1 MALIEKDLFHKGI
14 RFSEIFQSQTLV
26 IILTVFIFWPSLS
39 SSQQKRALEKSLTPK
54 AQSFISQQGETIHLE
69 LSGQAQWDYQ
79 LNKLDLPN
87 KNVSFQ
93 LLVPTLSS
101 ADIQDLKSFKHPLLE
116 KIEIDSAGPDGQ
128 TIVTFFPK
136 YKNLE
141 AFDYLTEKPSRL
153 IVDFFMATPEKGS
166 EKNSSTLENKTADT
180 KPPKNLEKK
189 SQPVAK
195 ESGSKKTED
204 ETEESNVAKPLRN
217 PATADYLVLNEKGM
231 PVPSVDVGDISQIKK
246 ISTQPMGSVFDGG
259 DPNFDRFNI
268 KDYEIREEAIIA
280 SQEKV
285 YIDFPMLKIPSP
297 YLEILK
303 SRKPLYEISSEDN
316 EENKQARLLL
326 TLFENKRYNVFL
338 KTFDWFVAKFP
349 QSKYDEMLQFMRADA
364 HYAQWEEKKNADDF
378 DQAMLRYRQAI
389 EKYPESPLL
398 ERTMMLIGFST
409 LDRGDYLSTL
419 RLFLTHIQKRPQ
431 SPNKDIAKFAMA
443 EAFSKIKKYDEAAQI
458 YRELEKEASAEKDK
472 IQASYRLGDIAFEKK
487 DFRQA
492 LQDYQAAIKK
502 HPQGKS
508 EYPNAIY
515 NQATAYFNLK
525 EYRNSLDQYREFIK
539 NFSTNSEAGYA
550 MTRIG
555 EILDILGAKPE
566 RVVGTYLETFFRYG
580 NAPSSV
586 VARLRMLSERMDKM
600 KDKEVE
606 KAVTDIQK
614 LSGESNLPKM
624 DQFATLMISEGYNR
638 RKNYPVA
645 IDLLIKFYQANPT
658 TVDTQLF
665 KSRIVKNIN
674 EMIKDDV
681 EKGRFISAL
690 QTHNKYADNWLKGSN
705 RIDTLFAIAN
715 AYEQGGA
722 LKDSEKVY
730 TEALNKILA
739 LKGTRAAKERSIFE
753 KLPSEDE
760 VLLRL
765 AAVQAQRGEFPAAM
779 NSVKDIK
786 EPAKLSDREQIERI
800 QIISSLLEK
809 KGDSESAL
817 RYVTELVKEWSGVPE
832 LVADP
837 YLTLAQLELKTGKR
851 DDAIKSL
858 KKIDQM
864 MEDSQKVPVEVHF
877 RSTKMLA
884 DIYLDKKDTEKIVP
898 QIEKLLSNYSATK
911 PLSSYRYKL
920 GKIYFDKGELKK
932 AEEVWSEL
940 KGKDSSTWAKLAEEN
955 LKDVKWKDEY
965 NKYIKRIPAM
975 SSEPGNAERKN
986 Q

>member
-1 MALIEKDLFHKGI
+1 MALTNFDLKKSGI
-14 RFSEIFQSQTLV
+14 SFGRLGQYQTMVFLFSVLSLWP
-26 IILTVFIFWPSLS
+26 VFAV
-39 SSQQKRALEKSLTPK
+39 SQQKADAERGNSPK

-69 LSGQAQWDYQ
+69 LSGQSQWDYQ
-79 LNKLDLPN
+79 LNKVDLPN
-87 KNVSFQ
+87 KNISFQ
-93 LLVPTLSS
+93 LLVPKLSS
-101 ADIQDLKSFKHPLLE
+101 SDQMDLKAFKHPLLE
-116 KIEIDSAGPDGQ
+116 KIEVNDAGPDGQ
-128 TIVTFFPK
+128 TVVNFYPK

-153 IVDFFMATPEKGS
+153 IVDFFMATPEKGM
-166 EKNSSTLENKTADT
+166 EKATEQGSAKKAAKNIPDSSG
-180 KPPKNLEKK
+180 KK
-189 SQPVAK
+189 SQAAGKEDLAK
-195 ESGSKKTED
+195 NTDEESGD
-204 ETEESNVAKPLRN
+204 DNAAKPLRN

-231 PVPSVDVGDISQIKK
+231 PVPSIDVGDISQIKK

-297 YLEILK
+297 YLDILK
-303 SRKPLYEISSEDN
+303 TRKPLYEISNEDS

-338 KTFDWFVAKFP
+338 KTFDWFVEKFP

-378 DQAMLRYRQAI
+378 DQAMLRYRKAI
-389 EKYPESPLL
+389 EKYPESPLV

-443 EAFSKIKKYDEAAQI
+443 DAFSKIKKYDEAAQI
-458 YRELEKEASAEKDK
+458 YRELEKEAIAEKDR
-472 IQASYRLGDIAFEKK
+472 IQASYRLGDIAFERK

-492 LQDYQAAIKK
+492 IQEYQASLKK
-502 HPQGKS
+502 YPQGKAD
-508 EYPNAIY
+508 YPNATY
-515 NQATAYFNLK
+515 NQAAAFFNLK

-539 NFSTNSEAGYA
+539 NFSTNSEAGFA

-586 VARLRMLSERMDKM
+586 VARLRMLTERMDKM
-600 KDKEVE
+600 KEKEVE
-606 KAVTDIQK
+606 KAVGDIQK
-614 LSGESNLPKM
+614 LAGESTLPKM
-624 DQFATLMISEGYNR
+624 DQFATLMISEGYNH

-645 IDLLIKFYQANPT
+645 IDLLIKFYQSNPT

-681 EKGRFISAL
+681 EKGRFIPAL
-690 QTHNKYADNWLKGSN
+690 QTHNKYSDNWLKGSN
-705 RIDTLFAIAN
+705 RIDTLFAIGN

-730 TEALNKILA
+730 TEALNKVLA

-753 KLPSEDE
+753 KLPSEDQL
-760 VLLRL
+760 LLRL
-765 AAVQAQRGEFPAAM
+765 SSVQAQRGEFPSAM
-779 NSVKDIK
+779 SSIKDIK
-786 EPAKLSDREQIERI
+786 EPGKLTDREQIERV
-800 QIISSLLEK
+800 QIISTLLEK

-837 YLTLAQLELKTGKR
+837 YLSLAQLEMKTGRR

-858 KKIDQM
+858 KKIDQL
-864 MEDSQKVPVEVHF
+864 MEDSQKVPPEVHY
-877 RSTKMLA
+877 RATKLLA
-884 DIYLDKKDTEKIVP
+884 DIYIEKKDNEKIIP
-898 QIEKLLSNYSATK
+898 QIEKLLTNFSATK

-932 AEEVWSEL
+932 AEEIWSEL
-940 KGKDSSTWAKLAEEN
+940 KGKDSSTWAKIAEEN

-975 SSEPGNAERKN
+975 SSDSGNAERKN